1 MRMSRGCG
9 IVTVTSPEISDI
21 LAGANLSLPRD
32 SRVVNLIERLEQN
45 FWRFRC
51 FSSKLLFIMNQT
63 NSACQS
69 GSRGPGSLKL

>member
-9 IVTVTSPEISDI
+9 IVTVTTPGISDI

-51 FSSKLLFIMNQT
+51 FSSNES
-63 NSACQS
+63 N
-69 GSRGPGSLKL
+69 